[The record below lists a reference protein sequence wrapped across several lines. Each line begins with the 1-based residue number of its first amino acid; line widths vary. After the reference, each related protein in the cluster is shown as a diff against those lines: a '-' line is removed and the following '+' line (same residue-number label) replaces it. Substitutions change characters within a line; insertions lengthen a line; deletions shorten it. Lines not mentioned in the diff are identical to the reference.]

1 MRRPRRP
8 GRGPDDGD
16 AARLGKH
23 PADGFVVQPVDR
35 HGLSFRL
42 AFATRRGLYRG
53 ALSRPSPFLAPVLL
67 LLAALSVL
75 GWWWPNRPR
84 AGDVAMPV
92 GRFNSV
98 SLAPFRAGQS
108 PRAKVF
114 PTTAE
119 VDADLAVVAA
129 RTRAVR
135 TYAALEGEYD
145 VAALAERHGLKVWQ
159 GIWLGPDR
167 ARNAREIARGIA
179 LARAHP
185 DTVER
190 VVVGNEVLLRRD
202 LPVSELIAAIDRVRA
217 AVRQPV
223 TYADVWEFW
232 RQFPE
237 VAPHVDI
244 VTIHLLPYWEDTP
257 TGIDR
262 AVAHVGAVYREMTA
276 LFPGKP
282 VAIGE
287 TGWPSR
293 GRWRGD
299 AAPGR
304 VAQAVFLRRFVA
316 LAQEKG
322 FDYNLFEAFDQVWKY
337 QSEGTVG
344 ANWGLWTADRTT
356 KFPLAGAVVEN
367 PAWPIDA
374 ALGLAAGALML
385 AAGLGRPGLA
395 AGAQVRLAVLAV
407 ALGDAL
413 AFAWAGTAPVVYDAH
428 LLAAAVVNLAGQAG
442 LAVLMIGRGGAIL
455 AGSPLPPARTGRD
468 ATRAFRR
475 LLRLRLAQYPHAAA
489 FDDLCFLF
497 AWAAAVM
504 QLLLLFDPRY
514 RDFPLPVFIVPL
526 VCVAARAALRDLP
539 RGGGGREE
547 AWVGGVL
554 ALAAVASA
562 IREGPVNL
570 QSLAWNAA
578 AVLLAAPLLLR
589 AWPLARARA
598 RA

>member
-1 MRRPRRP
+1 M
-8 GRGPDDGD
+8 
-16 AARLGKH
+16 
-23 PADGFVVQPVDR
+23 
-35 HGLSFRL
+35 
-42 AFATRRGLYRG
+42 
-53 ALSRPSPFLAPVLL
+53 SRPSPLLAPVLL
-67 LLAALSVL
+67 LLAALSVF

-108 PRAKVF
+108 PLAKVF
-114 PTTAE
+114 ATADE
-119 VDADLAVVAA
+119 VDADLALVSGG
-129 RTRAVR
+129 TRAVR

-145 VAALAERHGLKVWQ
+145 IAALAERHGLKVWQ

-167 ARNAREIARGIA
+167 TRNAREIARGIA

-202 LPVSELIAAIDRVRA
+202 LPVAELIAAIDQVRA

-237 VAPHVDI
+237 IAPHVDI
-244 VTIHLLPYWEDTP
+244 VTIHLLPYWEDQP
-257 TGIDR
+257 TGIDG

-276 LFPGKP
+276 LFHGKP

-293 GRWRGD
+293 GRWRAD

-316 LAQEKG
+316 LAHEKG
-322 FDYNLFEAFDQVWKY
+322 FDYNVIEAFDQVWKY
-337 QSEGTVG
+337 KSEGTVG
-344 ANWGLWTADRTT
+344 ANWGLWTADRAA

-367 PAWPIDA
+367 PAWATDA
-374 ALGLAAGALML
+374 ALGMAIGVLLLAAALR
-385 AAGLGRPGLA
+385 RPGLVLA
-395 AGAQVRLAVLAV
+395 TQVRLAVLAV

-413 AFAWAGTAPVVYDAH
+413 AFAWAGTAPVVYDVH
-428 LLAAAVVNLAGQAG
+428 LLVAATVNLAGQAG
-442 LAVLMIGRGGAIL
+442 LAALMIGRADAIV
-455 AGSPLPPARTGRD
+455 AGEPLPPARTGRD
-468 ATRAFRR
+468 TTRALRH
-475 LLRLRLAQYPHAAA
+475 LLRLRPVRRPPAGAA

-497 AWAAAVM
+497 TWTAAVM

-562 IREGPVNL
+562 IREGPANL

-578 AVLLAAPLLLR
+578 AILLAAPPLLR
-589 AWPLARARA
+589 ARPGARARA
-598 RA
+598 